1 MWKCFCNTTNVL
13 LISAWLYITFLGF
26 ERSFN
31 LQIYLKRRKAIVK
44 SMVKVNGVN
53 GKLDRIKLMHKCSS
67 YLERAYLNERTDCI
81 LQLECSFDFLVFLF
95 SYSLGS
101 SRSQM
106 LLKTSDRRSY
116 HRKTPALK
124 SSINNVASLKDFF
137 LLKRVSNT
145 GVFLRIL
152 QTF

>member
-1 MWKCFCNTTNVL
+1 MWKCFCNTTDVL

-53 GKLDRIKLMHKCSS
+53 GKLDHIKLMHKCSS

-95 SYSLGS
+95 SYSFGS
-101 SRSQM
+101 SRWCSWKQ
-106 LLKTSDRRSY
+106 
-116 HRKTPALK
+116 A
-124 SSINNVASLKDFF
+124 
-137 LLKRVSNT
+137 T
-145 GVFLRIL
+145 GVLITGKHLCWSLLLITLRA
-152 QTF
+152 